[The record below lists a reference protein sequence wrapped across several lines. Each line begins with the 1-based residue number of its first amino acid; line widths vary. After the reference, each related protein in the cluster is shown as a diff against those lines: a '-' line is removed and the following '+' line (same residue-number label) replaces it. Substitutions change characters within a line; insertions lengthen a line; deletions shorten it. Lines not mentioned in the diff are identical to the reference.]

1 MRTLRWTLRS
11 ALVAAVLIAGGCAA
25 SDEAAPES
33 PAGPESTGEA
43 EDDSSEGVLEKA
55 REKTGEAW
63 EATKEKSGEAWET
76 TKEKSGDAWEATKE
90 KSGDAWEAT
99 KEKTGDAW
107 EAAKEKTGEVLD
119 RSDEPEDAPPE
130 E

>member
-1 MRTLRWTLRS
+1 MSTLRWTVLS
-11 ALVAAVLIAGGCAA
+11 ALLAAVLVAGGCEA
-25 SDEAAPES
+25 SDEPEIES
-33 PAGPESTGEA
+33 PAAPESTGEA

-63 EATKEKSGEAWET
+63 EATKEKSGDAWEA
-76 TKEKSGDAWEATKE
+76 TKETSGEAWEATKE